1 MASDRI
7 QRRIERLFDQI
18 EQEADQQNWQLVRDL
33 SDEVLR
39 LDPDNGGA
47 LAFLSAAERNRDV
60 IRSYQEV
67 CAGAVACFEGYIA
80 QIPREGE
87 GLLIYF
93 GHPQAHEDDPQRGAD
108 YDELVEKLT

>member
-39 LDPDNGGA
+39 LDPDNGDA

-80 QIPREGE
+80 QIPREERGSQSTLAILKSMKTILNG
-87 GLLIYF
+87 GLTTMSWL
-93 GHPQAHEDDPQRGAD
+93 
-108 YDELVEKLT
+108 KN

>member
-39 LDPDNGGA
+39 LDPDNGDA
-47 LAFLSAAERNRDV
+47 LAFLSAAERTV
-60 IRSYQEV
+60 MSSAATKRSTWALWLV
-67 CAGAVACFEGYIA
+67 F
-80 QIPREGE
+80 
-87 GLLIYF
+87 
-93 GHPQAHEDDPQRGAD
+93 RGI
-108 YDELVEKLT
+108 

>member
-1 MASDRI
+1 MDSDRI

-39 LDPDNGGA
+39 LDPDNGDA

-80 QIPREGE
+80 QIPREE
-87 GLLIYF
+87 
-93 GHPQAHEDDPQRGAD
+93 RGS
-108 YDELVEKLT
+108 

>member
-39 LDPDNGGA
+39 LDPDNGDA

-80 QIPREGE
+80 QIPREERGSQSTLAILKPMKTILNG
-87 GLLIYF
+87 GLTTMSWL
-93 GHPQAHEDDPQRGAD
+93 
-108 YDELVEKLT
+108 KN